1 MSTAAESRQAWY
13 TFGNHFHW
21 VDMQWKWG
29 YGVLA
34 DSVADMLA
42 FCAATGARGNVNF
55 DAVGYEKMA
64 AESPEALARLR
75 EAVGAGQ
82 VEVAG
87 ASYGQPYALFHGG
100 ESAVRQ
106 LSYGVRVAARLL
118 GTPPRSF
125 WEEEFFFF
133 PQLPQLLTG
142 TGFRYASLFFQW
154 TWHTPHVPAETA
166 PAIWWEGLDGS
177 QILTAPRTSLA
188 LHQWPEDFAAL
199 RADPLLARSPAPV
212 ITQWLELLPS
222 LDWMCRSELLLPGMA
237 QLAAIPGIEL
247 RFGTL
252 SEVLDGVREHAVPRR
267 YTMDDVFHGMSL
279 GKNGSLLHR
288 RSRRAE
294 ETLLAAETLSVLAGR
309 LGRPYPSWDVY
320 PVWELEEGWR
330 ELLTAQHHD
339 NDECE
344 GLCGSIGYASLDR
357 AQALA
362 DTVLHRTVHAL
373 AARLDAARVAGA
385 VGTVPSAG
393 QSTGAD
399 AGPAADASGGTL
411 VVNQLGWTRPA
422 AVPAAVIP
430 PAGDTTAGGTVLV
443 ELPAAGWLVAGP
455 GTGRLRPPATV
466 SAGAGRD
473 GAGALMLRRGALLLE
488 VDAATGLATRLAA
501 DGTEIGF
508 PAGLGALE
516 LTTGG
521 RRENFA
527 AAGVSPGP
535 DGQSIV
541 VRRTARDGHEV
552 TLTFACAPERD
563 AIDLT
568 ISSAGLPVP
577 DPRYAAG
584 LVMPVEPDLH
594 ALALWHDTPYAVT
607 PVKARGSYPRK
618 YPTGDWMTSPQVF
631 EDIPGP
637 FSALQLID
645 LRGSRGR
652 ALLWLHDGSQGYQ
665 RTERGIRAVL
675 SVNDAWDEDYYLAD
689 LNARFRLLPH
699 GPELRASDM
708 WRLAREFTSPAL
720 TVPLAADTLRDG
732 QPAGL
737 APPDTAPPDTAPAG
751 PVPPSPVPLGA
762 TPRERA
768 LSDARPQVPAPPG
781 AWSLL
786 HADAPSVAVTAVYR
800 ETGFSAAASDR
811 HVTGETDCPVLVRLV
826 ELDGIAAR
834 TTLTVSGTV
843 RRAWRTDL
851 LGGITGE
858 LAVTAADPG
867 PGSGPKPGGS
877 PRSRVALRLRGYE
890 VATVALDIIET
901 RKTARDLDA
910 SRAVWATVHRTDQHH
925 TDKDP
930 AP

>member
-1 MSTAAESRQAWY
+1 MSTATESRQAWY

-42 FCAATGARGNVNF
+42 FCAATGARGNINF

-75 EAVGAGQ
+75 EAVGAGRI
-82 VEVAG
+82 EVAG

-118 GTPPRSF
+118 GQAPRSF

-133 PQLPQLLTG
+133 PQLPQLLAG

-166 PAIWWEGLDGS
+166 PAIWWEGLDGTGV
-177 QILTAPRTSLA
+177 LTVPRTSLA

-222 LDWMCRSELLLPGMA
+222 PDWMCRSELLLPGMA

-294 ETLLAAETLSVLAGR
+294 ETLLAAETLAVLAGR

-357 AQALA
+357 AQSLA
-362 DTVLHRTVHAL
+362 EGVLNRTVRAL
-373 AARLDAARVAGA
+373 GRRLAG
-385 VGTVPSAG
+385 S
-393 QSTGAD
+393 
-399 AGPAADASGGTL
+399 GPV
-411 VVNQLGWTRPA
+411 VVNQLGWARPA
-422 AVPAAVIP
+422 VTPTAAGP
-430 PAGDTTAGGTVLV
+430 ELV
-443 ELPAAGWLVAGP
+443 QIPAAGWRVAAP
-455 GTGRLRPPATV
+455 GIGRPVPPVTVTGAAGTLTLR
-466 SAGAGRD
+466 RD
-473 GAGALMLRRGALLLE
+473 GLLLE
-488 VDAATGLATRLAA
+488 VDAATGLATRLAVG
-501 DGTEIGF
+501 GTEIGF

-527 AAGVSPGP
+527 AVRVSPGP
-535 DGQSIV
+535 DCQSIV

-577 DPRYAAG
+577 DPWYAAG
-584 LVMPVEPDLH
+584 LAMPVEPDLH

-720 TVPLAADTLRDG
+720 TVPL
-732 QPAGL
+732 PAG
-737 APPDTAPPDTAPAG
+737 TAHGGPA
-751 PVPPSPVPLGA
+751 L
-762 TPRERA
+762 
-768 LSDARPQVPAPPG
+768 PG
-781 AWSLL
+781 TWSLL
-786 HADAPSVAVTAVYR
+786 AATAPSVAVTSVYR

-811 HVTGETDCPVLVRLV
+811 HVTGEADCPVLVRLV

-843 RRAWRTDL
+843 RQAWRTDL

-867 PGSGPKPGGS
+867 PSSGPEPGGNGE
-877 PRSRVALRLRGYE
+877 PRSRVTLTLRGYE
-890 VATVALDIIET
+890 IATIALDIIEA

-910 SRAVWATVHRTDQHH
+910 SRAVWATVHRTDQQSTDERHTDRH
-925 TDKDP
+925 RTDKDP